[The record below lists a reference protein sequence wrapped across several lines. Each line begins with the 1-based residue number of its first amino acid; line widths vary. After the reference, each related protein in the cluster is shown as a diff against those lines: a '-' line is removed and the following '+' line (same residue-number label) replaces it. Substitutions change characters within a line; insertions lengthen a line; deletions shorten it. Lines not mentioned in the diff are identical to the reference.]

1 LKIPNMLNMEE
12 YRRPL
17 VDLEYGNLPDLLA
30 EAVRFVLRERNKLEE
45 RLTVLESASGIA
57 PTTDKSLEKT
67 ITEATF
73 RQGGEI

>member
-1 LKIPNMLNMEE
+1 MLNMEE

-17 VDLEYGNLPDLLA
+17 VDLEHGNLPDLLA
-30 EAVRFVLRERNKLEE
+30 EAVRFVLRERDKSDE
-45 RLTVLESASGIA
+45 RLTVLESASGTASTIHE
-57 PTTDKSLEKT
+57 SLEKT

>member
-1 LKIPNMLNMEE
+1 MEA
-12 YRRPL
+12 YRKP
-17 VDLEYGNLPDLLA
+17 VMDLEHGDLPDLLA
-30 EAVRFVLRERNKLEE
+30 EAVRFVLTEQDELEE
-45 RLTVLESASGIA
+45 RLIVLESASGIA